1 MDSHNINPFQLFKEE
16 VVSEE
21 ISVRVNAVRRL
32 PTVVTAL
39 GKNIPALSQLL
50 AFLDTLIATSD
61 DDEVLFG
68 LSESIYVFVDY
79 VEPQQLLP
87 LLERLV
93 AVEETIVRE
102 KSVETFNLMVRRLGP
117 EQIASFI
124 IPSVSKMA
132 LHQSFSIKMSALSI
146 ITEIFPLLRPEEKA
160 DILEK
165 INTFFAEDSLI
176 LRRNL
181 ASKLG
186 KLCKYIAKDT
196 LQAEIF
202 NHFKN
207 LTNDDSDSV
216 RIITIES
223 LIELAKVFSNE
234 ENKTFVIPLIIQMT
248 GDKSW
253 RVKLVLAKCFADL
266 AEAVGNDIAENS
278 LISIFSTLLR
288 DPENEVRIAAVK
300 SLKKFVLL
308 LSLEKIQ
315 SILAYLQTLAKD
327 AVSLVRTGVCE
338 VLSEILKMN
347 LEPLGKEV
355 TKVRIQP
362 IITELVNDK
371 DIEVKIEA
379 LKLLPHWAKWVN
391 TYVLDLIT
399 NGTFALAFES
409 PNWRIRH
416 AIIESFIAMACEFQN
431 QKLFDK
437 IIKKVISNGLHDK
450 AYKVRLLSISSFEKF
465 SRFLEDAYV
474 IDNLLKDLIRVST
487 EHSEFYSYR
496 VTSIYG
502 MEAIICSLHS
512 KDRIKDQYVKT
523 LIKLTEDTIPNI
535 RQVTVRVLIGI
546 LQHNTFPEYYEPIR
560 KLLDDLRVNDKDSEV
575 RLMLGRVFK

>member
-1 MDSHNINPFQLFKEE
+1 MDPLNVNPLQLFKDELAN
-16 VVSEE
+16 EE

-39 GKNIPALSQLL
+39 GSNSAAFGQLL
-50 AFLDTLIATSD
+50 AFLDNLIATSD

-68 LSESIYVFVDY
+68 LAEAIHALVEY

-87 LLERLV
+87 LLERLL
-93 AVEETIVRE
+93 AIEETIVRE
-102 KSVETFNLMVRRLGP
+102 KSVEAFTYMVKRLSRH
-117 EQIASFI
+117 EIASLI
-124 IPSVSKMA
+124 IPSVSRMA
-132 LHQSFSIKMSALSI
+132 LSQSFSIKMSALNI
-146 ITEIFPLLRPEEKA
+146 ITEIFPLLNPEEKVG
-160 DILEK
+160 ILDK
-165 INTFFAEDSLI
+165 INTLFAEESLI

-181 ASKLG
+181 ANKLG
-186 KLCKYIAKDT
+186 KICKYISKET
-196 LQAEIF
+196 LQNEIF

-338 VLSEILKMN
+338 VLIEILKMN

-362 IITELVNDK
+362 IITELINDK

-379 LKLLPHWAKWVN
+379 LKLLPFWAKWVN
-391 TYVLDLIT
+391 TYVLDLISS
-399 NGTFALAFES
+399 GTFALAFES

-416 AIIESFIAMACEFQN
+416 AILESFISMACEFQN

-437 IIKKVISNGLHDK
+437 NIKKVISNGLHDK
-450 AYKVRLLSISSFEKF
+450 AYKVRLLAISSFKKF
-465 SRFLEDAYV
+465 SSFLEDAYV
-474 IDNLLKDLIRVST
+474 IDNLLKDLMRICT
-487 EHSEFYSYR
+487 DHSEFYTYR
-496 VTSIYG
+496 ITSIYG
-502 MEAIICSLHS
+502 METIIDSLHS

-523 LIKLTEDTIPNI
+523 LFKLTEDNIPNI
-535 RQVTVRVLIGI
+535 RQVAVKVLIVI
-546 LQHNTFPEYYEPIR
+546 LQHSAFPEYHEAIR
-560 KLLDDLRVNDKDSEV
+560 KLLDDLRLNDKDNEIK
-575 RLMLGRVFK
+575 LMLSKVLK